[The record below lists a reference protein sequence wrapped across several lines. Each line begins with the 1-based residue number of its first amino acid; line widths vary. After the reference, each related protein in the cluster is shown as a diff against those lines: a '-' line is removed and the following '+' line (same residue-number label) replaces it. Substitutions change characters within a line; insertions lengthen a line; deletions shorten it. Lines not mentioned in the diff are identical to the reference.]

1 MQELEATDVLERAL
15 IRAKANKE
23 FGVIPAAKY
32 YQIQER
38 VDSLRK
44 LRLVEDW
51 EKWKDPETF
60 EWMKFK
66 VAAEVGGEEEK
77 EAYKLYEKM
86 QVDEKGETKYRLW
99 RDQIETDPRARNI
112 LGYF

>member
-1 MQELEATDVLERAL
+1 M
-15 IRAKANKE
+15 IRAEANKE

-32 YQIQER
+32 HQIVER
-38 VDSLRK
+38 VESLRK

-66 VAAEVGGEEEK
+66 VAAEVGGEEEQ
-77 EAYKLYEKM
+77 EAYRLYEKM
-86 QVDEKGETKYRLW
+86 QIDEKGENNFRLS
-99 RDQIETDPRARNI
+99 RD
-112 LGYF
+112 